1 VSDVIPAPRPRA
13 TLPPMPSLPA
23 YLRGPALVA
32 LCAAGACLACAAAA
46 WAQAPDLAPALPAG
60 PAAGADP
67 FAGIAAAWGP
77 SGASLLAVAAIWK
90 EWRKDVAAQAKK
102 IEEQQ
107 ALLAALDKQVALTQQ
122 SVHIASE
129 ALRRAVDT

>member
-1 VSDVIPAPRPRA
+1 MTLAP
-13 TLPPMPSLPA
+13 
-23 YLRGPALVA
+23 YLRGPALA
-32 LCAAGACLACAAAA
+32 LACLALACVLCAAAA
-46 WAQAPDLAPALPAG
+46 WAQAPDLAPALPTG
-60 PAAGADP
+60 PAPAADP